1 MDKQKAEKSRKERS
15 YNIVWKNYLK
25 VQNNSLLSREMNT
38 VHILR
43 VFKYLLFDLEK
54 MIFLLKLL
62 FLFDI

>member
-43 VFKYLLFDLEK
+43 VFKYLLFDL
-54 MIFLLKLL
+54 
-62 FLFDI
+62 

>member
-1 MDKQKAEKSRKERS
+1 MDKQKAAKSRKERS